1 VVCIDPAP
9 VYQGL
14 PDPEPTLAE
23 LRWRSRRGTRELD
36 LILLSFLSAGYENLT
51 PQDRRA
57 YARLL
62 DTPDPDLMNWLLG
75 RATPD
80 DRELD
85 RLVRAIRTE
94 SCFTEPDRPASATTG
109 APASS
114 DLGKRHS

>member
-1 VVCIDPAP
+1 MLVD
-9 VYQGL
+9 QGI

-36 LILLSFLSAGYENLT
+36 LILLGFLSAAYENLT

-62 DTPDPDLMNWLLG
+62 DASDPDLMNWLLG

-80 DRELD
+80 DREIA
-85 RLVRAIRTE
+85 RLVRAIRAQ
-94 SCFTEPDRPASATTG
+94 SFSPKGNLRVCD
-109 APASS
+109 
-114 DLGKRHS
+114 